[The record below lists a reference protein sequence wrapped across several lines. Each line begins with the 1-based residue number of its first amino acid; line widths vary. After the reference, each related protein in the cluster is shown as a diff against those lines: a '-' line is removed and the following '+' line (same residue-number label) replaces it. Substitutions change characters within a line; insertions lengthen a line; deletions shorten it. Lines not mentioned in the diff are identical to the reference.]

1 MVKYFLFYFMDKNL
15 SYKEEQYKKRIANL
29 KKLAKERITEEIINI
44 EKRTPTKTEVNK
56 IYNERI
62 KEYDKVLIKKNK
74 GIATGGPAA
83 AF

>member
-1 MVKYFLFYFMDKNL
+1 MDKNL

-29 KKLAKERITEEIINI
+29 KKLAKERITVEIINI

-56 IYNERI
+56 IYNERL

-83 AF
+83 VF

>member
-29 KKLAKERITEEIINI
+29 KKLAKERITVEIINI

-56 IYNERI
+56 IYNERL

-83 AF
+83 VF